1 MFENGMFGNKPCAED
16 LAAIS
21 PPGSLYSLWKI
32 PYFRGKMDVMNELE
46 KMRGGLLADMRAEE
60 LQQSFMHCK
69 KLLARLRNMTIY
81 DEDYRTLLEE
91 LVPGIPSTSIIIPPF
106 YCDHGH
112 GIRLG
117 EQVFVNAG
125 CTFLDGAYI
134 TIGDYTLIGPDVR
147 IYTPHHPMD
156 YRERRSPLEY
166 ACPVTIGRDCWIG
179 GGTVICPGVRIG
191 DRVVIGAGSV
201 VVHDIPEDCVAVG
214 NPAVVKKRL
223 RSPEQADPS
232 GSPE

>member
-1 MFENGMFGNKPCAED
+1 
-16 LAAIS
+16 
-21 PPGSLYSLWKI
+21 
-32 PYFRGKMDVMNELE
+32 MNELE
-46 KMRGGLLADMRAEE
+46 KMRSSQLADMRAEE
-60 LQQSFMHCK
+60 LQQSFVHCK
-69 KLLARLRNMTIY
+69 LPLARFRTMTVY
-81 DEDYRTLLEE
+81 DDDYRAVLED
-91 LVPGIPSTSIIIPPF
+91 LIPGIPATAVIVPPF

-156 YRERRSPLEY
+156 YQARRLPQEY
-166 ACPVTIGRDCWIG
+166 AYPVTIGRDCWIG

-201 VVHDIPEDCVAVG
+201 VVNDLPDDCMAAG
-214 NPAVVKKRL
+214 NPAVVKKYL
-223 RSPEQADPS
+223 R
-232 GSPE
+232 